1 MKHFLEKMGS
11 PDWVWAEK
19 YEHTEQ
25 EDETMLMQDSVVF
38 FVENETESMLL
49 CVVCTLLYS
58 SWQSVFVTNK
68 LTLRGRVLIEKLMV
82 TQLLKNFP
90 TTLNHQGLMY

>member
-58 SWQSVFVTNK
+58 SWQSVFITNK
-68 LTLRGRVLIEKLMV
+68 LTLQRRVLIEKLMV